1 METFF
6 MNSKNSKTNEPNRFK
21 YDLIDK
27 LDLKILKKN
36 MALANL
42 SIYYT
47 WKNVKSIY
55 NNNKFKISAPTWNET
70 FDLPD
75 GSYNISEIQDYF
87 EYIIKKHETIGEN
100 VPILIYANTIN
111 NRIVFKIKTGYKLEL
126 LSKETMKLL
135 GSTSNIIDANKNSE
149 NVPKLENVEVVLVH
163 CNLVNNSYQQHS
175 RILFT
180 FVPTKQYGQLTSIS
194 PHSFVFLKTMNT
206 EFSEIEVWFTDQN
219 NNALEIEDN
228 VNISLIIQANYK
240 LRYSLEPHYR
250 RYVQGQGFMS
260 FARYIGNKYGKKI
273 FDKSLDVSKS
283 MKKKY
288 GKKILGSSFKC
299 W

>member
-6 MNSKNSKTNEPNRFK
+6 MNTKNSKTNEPNRFK
-21 YDLIDK
+21 YYLIDK
-27 LDLKILKKN
+27 LDLRNPNKD

-55 NNNKFKISAPTWNET
+55 KNNKFKISASTWNKT

-75 GSYNISEIQDYF
+75 GSYNISEIQDYI

-100 VPILIYANTIN
+100 ASILIYANTIS
-111 NRIVFKIKTGYKLEL
+111 NRIVFKIKSGYKLEL

-135 GSTSNIIDANKNSE
+135 GSTSSIIDADKNSE

-175 RILFT
+175 RILFP
-180 FVPTKQYGQLTSIS
+180 FVPTKQYGHLISIS
-194 PHSFVFLKTMNT
+194 PHSLVLLKAMNT
-206 EFSEIEVWFTDQN
+206 EFSEIEIWFTDQN
-219 NNALEIEDN
+219 NNALEIEYN
-228 VNISLIIQANYK
+228 VNISFIINT
-240 LRYSLEPHYR
+240 S
-250 RYVQGQGFMS
+250 
-260 FARYIGNKYGKKI
+260 
-273 FDKSLDVSKS
+273 
-283 MKKKY
+283 
-288 GKKILGSSFKC
+288 
-299 W
+299 